1 MWVCA
6 REYECVCVYVWAC
19 VCVCLW
25 LCVYICMYVCMYVCM
40 RVLELPAMWP
50 RPHLS
55 SYVTKIISFLY
66 KEFIIA
72 YCENCKEPK

>member
-1 MWVCA
+1 VWVCA
-6 REYECVCVYVWAC
+6 REYECVCIC
-19 VCVCLW
+19 MGVCVRVLMVVCI
-25 LCVYICMYVCMYVCM
+25 YMYVCMYVCM